1 MCNQQFHKKES
12 DVSFQFFSHG
22 DWEIFDG
29 KPSGEAIGKDEE
41 LATRKDEELA
51 TRKDEELATRKED
64 QQATKKEAQQATR
77 KDYLSDEVVVTSQDM
92 LEDDQVDSP
101 PGQLLKNENFLQ
113 KSHPLTAEDIPL
125 GKNMDIPGDTSM
137 ENLSDIVPVIPMA
150 LLGVKLLGVVT

>member
-1 MCNQQFHKKES
+1 MYNQQFHKKES

-22 DWEIFDG
+22 GWEIFDE
-29 KPSGEAIGKDEE
+29 KPSGEVIGKDEE
-41 LATRKDEELA
+41 LAI
-51 TRKDEELATRKED
+51 RKED
-64 QQATKKEAQQATR
+64 QQATRKEDQQATR

>member
-41 LATRKDEELA
+41 LATRK
-51 TRKDEELATRKED
+51 ED
-64 QQATKKEAQQATR
+64 QQATR

-113 KSHPLTAEDIPL
+113 KSHPLTAEDMPL

>member
-41 LATRKDEELA
+41 LATRKDEELV

-64 QQATKKEAQQATR
+64 QQATR

-101 PGQLLKNENFLQ
+101 PEQLLKNENFLQ
-113 KSHPLTAEDIPL
+113 KSLQLTAEDMPL

>member
-29 KPSGEAIGKDEE
+29 KPSGEAIG
-41 LATRKDEELA
+41 KDEELA

-137 ENLSDIVPVIPMA
+137 ENLSDIVPVIPMV

>member
-41 LATRKDEELA
+41 LATRK
-51 TRKDEELATRKED
+51 ED
-64 QQATKKEAQQATR
+64 QQATR